1 MPEKTE
7 GRNIAVPFNPNSLK
21 KGESYKLN
29 ETPDGRYKVGQVG
42 YTANSDYPGG
52 RKIGGIQWA
61 FPRYSS
67 GPEVQIGLEDTGYN
81 RLSYFSLKELE
92 DDGFRVVDARFTE
105 IGVPDW
111 LDKAYDEQQNA
122 SIEERRT
129 HTLAAL
135 KQFYLETVKE
145 VPDDQE
151 GLSSIIRHVG
161 ILAFT
166 EPVGLAWIDYTWRN
180 WKALGSRELYQ
191 AKPVPALI
199 EEFKL
204 DKLFIDAR
212 ARVVQLYGEAPDE
225 TENELITLGYIFD
238 QSIRK
243 YLYRDKRPS
252 KKQAEDLVALLRL
265 RGSQQANSMANQL
278 ERKFETFQVLTAYS

>member
-7 GRNIAVPFNPNSLK
+7 ARNIAVPFNPDRLK
-21 KGESYKLN
+21 KGESRKLN
-29 ETPDGRYKVGQVG
+29 ETPDGKYKVGQVVF
-42 YTANSDYPGG
+42 TANHDYPGG

-61 FPRYSS
+61 FPRCSS

-81 RLSYFSLKELE
+81 RLSYFSLKDLE
-92 DDGFRVVDARFTE
+92 EDGFRVVDARFTE
-105 IGVPDW
+105 IGVPEW
-111 LDKAYDEQQNA
+111 LDEAHAEQLNT
-122 SIEERRT
+122 SDEERRA

-135 KQFYLETVKE
+135 KQFYSETVKE
-145 VPDDQE
+145 IPDDQE

-161 ILAFT
+161 ILEFT

-180 WKALGSRELYQ
+180 WKALGNRELYQ

-199 EEFKL
+199 EELKSE
-204 DKLFIDAR
+204 KLFTDAR
-212 ARVVQLYGEAPDE
+212 ARVVQFYGEAPDE

-238 QSIRK
+238 QSITK

-252 KKQAEDLVALLRL
+252 KKQAEDLVAVLRL

-278 ERKFETFQVLTAYS
+278 ERKFETFQFLTAHS